1 MKISPRA
8 IYFLIPLLLIALLGG
23 ITLFYPRVT
32 PATVTITGL
41 KHLERDVILGK
52 MGLLT
57 PRAWLWYGEKDVKSL
72 LLNPWIAGA
81 KVVKHFPN
89 RLEVAITERV
99 PFARFKTPTG
109 ESVVA
114 RDGVLLPDANN
125 IHNGALISGWGQ
137 DRRLEALEVIATLDG
152 FQVKEVVYSP
162 SGLRI
167 STEQGSLWCESLDS
181 LYKYARK
188 VTGLKDQMTD
198 NQSSTKQNSTKQI
211 NIYPWGVSVTQ

>member
-1 MKISPRA
+1 MKIPPRA
-8 IYFLIPLLLIALLGG
+8 IFFLLPLLLIALLGVLS
-23 ITLFYPRVT
+23 LFYPKIEPKTIR
-32 PATVTITGL
+32 ITGL
-41 KHLERDVILGK
+41 KHLERDVVLGK

-81 KVVKHFPN
+81 KVVKRFPN
-89 RLEVAITERV
+89 RLEVNITERV

-114 RDGVLLPDANN
+114 RDGVFLPDATPE
-125 IHNGALISGWGQ
+125 GALISGWGM
-137 DRRLEALEVIATLDG
+137 DRRLEALEVIATLNT
-152 FQVKEVVYSP
+152 FKVKEVVYSP

-167 STEQGSLWCESLDS
+167 SSEQGSLWCESLDS

-188 VTGLKDQMTD
+188 VTGLKDQMP
-198 NQSSTKQNSTKQI
+198 NHQSNTKQI

>member
-1 MKISPRA
+1 MKIPPRA
-8 IYFLIPLLLIALLGG
+8 MYILIPLLLIALLGVLS
-23 ITLFYPRVT
+23 LFYPKIEPQTIR
-32 PATVTITGL
+32 ITGL
-41 KHLERDVILGK
+41 KHLERDVVLGK

-57 PRAWLWYGEKDVKSL
+57 PRAWLWYGTKDVQNL
-72 LLNPWIAGA
+72 LQEPWIAEA
-81 KVVKHFPN
+81 KVVKRFPN
-89 RLEVAITERV
+89 RLEITLTERV
-99 PFARFKTPTG
+99 AFARFKNPNG

-114 RDGVLLPDANN
+114 RDGITLPNATPS
-125 IHNGALISGWGQ
+125 GALISGWGQ
-137 DRRLEALEVIATLDG
+137 DRRLEALEVIATLSG
-152 FQVKEVVYSP
+152 YQVTAVVYSP

-198 NQSSTKQNSTKQI
+198 TQSRNSRTKQI